1 METIVAQRKVN
12 DYMSKNNFQTH
23 MSVSKELLR
32 NAKQAHFRHKK
43 ALDEKQNQKKKSVGA
58 IQLEKEIA
66 GLNAR
71 KSQLE
76 IALEKYIKKKDKYY
90 AFEPRNKENLRAVE
104 NFQQFET
111 CFKEKQEELDECV
124 KNEKEV
130 DVEK

>member
-1 METIVAQRKVN
+1 MERGFSVNKNALVDNMQMETIVAQRKVN

-32 NAKQAHFRHKK
+32 NAKQAHFRYKK

-76 IALEKYIKKKDKYY
+76 IALEKYKKKQI
-90 AFEPRNKENLRAVE
+90 L
-104 NFQQFET
+104 
-111 CFKEKQEELDECV
+111 CF
-124 KNEKEV
+124 
-130 DVEK
+130 

>member
-1 METIVAQRKVN
+1 MLGKV
-12 DYMSKNNFQTH
+12 SLKLH
-23 MSVSKELLR
+23 LR
-32 NAKQAHFRHKK
+32 N
-43 ALDEKQNQKKKSVGA
+43 
-58 IQLEKEIA
+58 
-66 GLNAR
+66 
-71 KSQLE
+71 
-76 IALEKYIKKKDKYY
+76 IKKNKYY

>member
-23 MSVSKELLR
+23 MSVSKELLQ
-32 NAKQAHFRHKK
+32 NAKQAHFRYKK
-43 ALDEKQNQKKKSVGA
+43 ALDEKQNQNNKSVGA

-76 IALEKYIKKKDKYY
+76 IALEKYKKKQI
-90 AFEPRNKENLRAVE
+90 L
-104 NFQQFET
+104 
-111 CFKEKQEELDECV
+111 CF
-124 KNEKEV
+124 
-130 DVEK
+130 